1 MLKFILLAGIFIM
14 SLSSCSYQKMNL
26 SEQQFTIDEIEIN
39 GNKRTS
45 FLIERKIKRYSKK
58 GSSNKLVILINLSEK
73 KDINEKNIKNKV
85 TKYKLTLTAETNIR
99 NLKNSEIIK
108 RSYSSNTI
116 YNVESKYTDTLNNEK
131 EARSRLIDL
140 IGNQLLDELK
150 INYN

>member
-26 SEQQFTIDEIEIN
+26 SEQQFTIDEIEIK